1 MLFQLSWDSPSLLQS
16 KAHVLG
22 GDSSQLTG
30 GVPGASMFITAAVTA
45 DC

>member
-1 MLFQLSWDSPSLLQS
+1 MLFRPRWDSPPFLQS